1 MPAAVPAHRTYA
13 FALFYAETQICEC
26 RLTPMGGAFLRRW
39 APPQS
44 VRHASDLPPLIS
56 NAGSLATFVA
66 MRRGSS
72 AESRPAAFRRRR
84 RSRRRRRAS
93 ISAPSSA
100 PAEPMATSSLM
111 RSPTLTARSLEG
123 SRRQVSHR
131 GGRITVGFAG
141 VVNGISPEHAAFLND
156 GGLGIV
162 AGDGQL
168 PNPGPEETIE
178 AYYSYALTASTRISA
193 DYQLVVNPAYATE
206 RGLVNIF
213 AWRFLSQF

>member
-100 PAEPMATSSLM
+100 PAGPMATSSLM

-123 SRRQVSHR
+123 SRCQVSHR
-131 GGRITVGFAG
+131 GGRMTRSASPASSTEFRLSTPPSLMTAG
-141 VVNGISPEHAAFLND
+141 SASSSAMDNCRIPGSKRSSRPTTATLSPHQREFPPTISSSSIRLTPLN
-156 GGLGIV
+156 
-162 AGDGQL
+162 AGQ
-168 PNPGPEETIE
+168 
-178 AYYSYALTASTRISA
+178 
-193 DYQLVVNPAYATE
+193 
-206 RGLVNIF
+206 
-213 AWRFLSQF
+213 